1 MYRTKVRIHR
11 VSVSVALLFGLAA
24 SAAAQDL
31 TPKFNEYLD
40 ALVKQ
45 SRFTGAALVA
55 RDGKVIFSKGC
66 GLANVELDVPNTP
79 QTKFRLGSVTKQFT
93 ATAILLLQERG
104 KLSVQD
110 PICKYVEGCPA
121 AWSEVTIHHLL
132 SHTGGIPNFT
142 NFPDYLPKMM
152 MPVTAKEMIARFKDK
167 PLDFKPGEKWS
178 YSNSGYFLLGYI
190 IEKVAGEPY
199 ESFVQKNIFEPLK
212 MMSTGYDHFDTI
224 LKNRATGYSLNKGKM
239 VNSLYLD
246 MTQPYAAGSLYSTV
260 EDLFLWNEALYSDK
274 LLSGKSREAMMT
286 PVKNDYGYGLAIQ
299 TKWGRKMISH
309 GGGINGFSTFIARFP
324 DEKVTVV
331 VLRNAD
337 YGSPNPG
344 QMSSDLAAIVFGEK
358 YVIPAPI
365 IEVKVDPKIYD
376 AYVGR
381 YELAPNF
388 ILTISKE
395 DDRLMA
401 QATGQ
406 PPFELFPSSETK
418 FFLKAIDAQITFV
431 KDEGGKVTHLIL
443 HQGGDRQAKRIN

>member
-1 MYRTKVRIHR
+1 
-11 VSVSVALLFGLAA
+11 
-24 SAAAQDL
+24 
-31 TPKFNEYLD
+31 
-40 ALVKQ
+40 
-45 SRFTGAALVA
+45 
-55 RDGKVIFSKGC
+55 
-66 GLANVELDVPNTP
+66 
-79 QTKFRLGSVTKQFT
+79 
-93 ATAILLLQERG
+93 
-104 KLSVQD
+104 
-110 PICKYVEGCPA
+110 
-121 AWSEVTIHHLL
+121 
-132 SHTGGIPNFT
+132 
-142 NFPDYLPKMM
+142 
-152 MPVTAKEMIARFKDK
+152 
-167 PLDFKPGEKWS
+167 
-178 YSNSGYFLLGYI
+178 
-190 IEKVAGEPY
+190 
-199 ESFVQKNIFEPLK
+199 
-212 MMSTGYDHFDTI
+212 
-224 LKNRATGYSLNKGKM
+224 
-239 VNSLYLD
+239 
-246 MTQPYAAGSLYSTV
+246 
-260 EDLFLWNEALYSDK
+260 
-274 LLSGKSREAMMT
+274 KSREAMMT
-286 PVKNDYGYGLAIQ
+286 AVKNDYGYGLAIQ

-388 ILTISKE
+388 VLAISKE
-395 DDRLMA
+395 GDRLMA

-431 KDEGGKVTHLIL
+431 KDEAGKVTHLIL

>member
-1 MYRTKVRIHR
+1 MNTTRVRIHR
-11 VSVSVALLFGLAA
+11 VSVSIALLFLLGA

-45 SRFTGAALVA
+45 ARFTGAALVA

-66 GLANVELDVPNTP
+66 GLANVEFDVPNTP

-110 PICKYVEGCPA
+110 PICKYVEGCPP

-142 NFPDYLPKMM
+142 SFPDYLPKMM
-152 MPVTAKEMIARFKDK
+152 MPVTTQEMIARFKDK

-178 YSNSGYFLLGYI
+178 YSNSGYFLLGYV
-190 IEKVAGEPY
+190 IEKVAGESY
-199 ESFVQKNIFEPLK
+199 ESFVQQNIFEPLK
-212 MMSTGYDHFDTI
+212 MKSTGYDHFDTI
-224 LKNRATGYSLNKGKM
+224 LKNRATGYSLKKGTM
-239 VNSLYLD
+239 VNSLYID

-260 EDLFLWNEALYSDK
+260 EDLFLWNEALYSDR

-344 QMSSDLAAIVFGEK
+344 QMSSDLAAIAFGEK

-388 ILTISKE
+388 VLTISKE
-395 DDRLMA
+395 GDRLMA

-431 KDEGGKVTHLIL
+431 KDEAGKVTHLIL